1 MTKSTQGQIVVGDAT
16 RSPRSKR
23 IMPAFSG
30 GESALPA
37 PESNARRRTIHVAAV
52 VALAAGAAYLIWRVG
67 FTLGSLWL
75 AIPLWLLEVHALT
88 GLFLFTFSL
97 WDIDSSIIPP
107 PVLKTEQRIAVLIPT
122 YNEPNEVL
130 LPTVA
135 AAVALEPAHDTWV
148 LDDGHRPWV
157 QEMAASLGARY
168 LAREQNTHAK
178 AGNLNNALEYIDA
191 DLFAILDADHVVM
204 SGFLSN
210 TIGYFDDPKIAVVQ
224 TPQDFYNVDSFE
236 HGRNRSWF
244 WRDRRAVSFN
254 EQRLF
259 YRAIQPGKNRW
270 GAAFWCGTN
279 AVVRAVALREVGGVA
294 FETVTEDIHTTI
306 RMHRRGWHTVY
317 HNEVLAHGLAARDA
331 DQYQSQRLRWGTGA
345 MQLLHTE
352 HPLTRPGLTLV
363 QRIAYGATILG
374 WFDAWRTLGYVLVP
388 LVVVFT
394 GLSPIHADALTFA
407 IAFGGTFLLQRL
419 ALALLSRGYA
429 PMGLATLFEF
439 VRLQITMTATLSYL
453 RPGERP
459 FQVTA
464 KEGAGI
470 RHRNDAPWLLWLLLG
485 LSGVAAIWFTLTIA
499 GLTNTTYPVRW
510 TVYGAAFWAIVNAAL
525 LIAAIGRIRSDR
537 FATDRRTAVRHRI
550 SGKVLVDSLPA
561 HLIDISIGGALV
573 RTESALPVGADHQ
586 MKFRFEGGSAI
597 TLQSLERSRLS
608 VGGGGSLLSLQFVD
622 HQEHDIAELA
632 VGLFQGVAF
641 SDDDDLANGRHAD
654 RLPQDSRE
662 ETDSVVRMQ
671 HLQSRST
678 K

>member
-1 MTKSTQGQIVVGDAT
+1 M
-16 RSPRSKR
+16 
-23 IMPAFSG
+23 
-30 GESALPA
+30 
-37 PESNARRRTIHVAAV
+37 AASV
-52 VALAAGAAYLIWRVG
+52 AYLIWRVG

-75 AIPLWLLEVHALT
+75 AIPLWLLEFHALV
-88 GLFLFTFSL
+88 GLGLFTFSL
-97 WDIDSSIIPP
+97 WDIDSGVVPP
-107 PVLKTEQRIAVLIPT
+107 PVLTTDQRIVVLIPT

-135 AAVALEPAHDTWV
+135 AAVALEPPHETWV
-148 LDDGHRPWV
+148 LDDGNRQWV
-157 QEMAASLGARY
+157 REMAASLGARY
-168 LAREQNTHAK
+168 LARAQNDHAK

-204 SGFLSN
+204 SGFLTN

-279 AVVRAVALREVGGVA
+279 AVVRAAALRDVGGVA

-306 RMHRRGWHTVY
+306 RMHRRGWHTMY

-345 MQLLHTE
+345 MQLLHSE
-352 HPLTRPGLTLV
+352 HPLTRPGLTLP
-363 QRIAYGATILG
+363 QRIAYASTILG
-374 WFDAWRTLGYVLVP
+374 WFDAWRTLGYVLIP
-388 LVVVFT
+388 LAVVFT
-394 GLSPIHADALTFA
+394 GVSPIHADALTFA
-407 IAFGGTFLLQRL
+407 IAFGGMFLLQRV

-429 PMGLATLFEF
+429 PMGLATMFEF

-464 KEGAGI
+464 KEGAGA
-470 RHRNDAPWLLWLLLG
+470 RHRNDAPWLLWLLLA
-485 LSGVAAIWFTLTIA
+485 LSGVAAIWFGLTIA
-499 GLTNTTYPVRW
+499 GLTNVTYPVRW

-525 LIAAIGRIRSDR
+525 LIAAIQRIRSDR
-537 FATDRRTAVRHRI
+537 FATDRRTAVRHQI
-550 SGKVLVDSLPA
+550 AGTVHVDSLPA
-561 HLIDISIGGALV
+561 HLIDISVGGVLV
-573 RTESALPVGADHQ
+573 RTESGIPDHDVHQ
-586 MKFRFEGGSAI
+586 MKFRFEGGSPI
-597 TLQSLERSRLS
+597 DLRCVERSRLS
-608 VGGGGSLLSLQFVD
+608 VGDGGSLLSLQFVD
-622 HQEHDIAELA
+622 HQDREIAELA
-632 VGLFQGVAF
+632 VGLFQGMAVT
-641 SDDDDLANGRHAD
+641 DDDDSASGQHSERFH
-654 RLPQDSRE
+654 RGSRK
-662 ETDSVVRMQ
+662 ETDSVF
-671 HLQSRST
+671 
-678 K
+678 